1 VNGNVFHRQWWE
13 TRFQYGSYCSPG
25 LEMFSG
31 QLGNVLLSGL
41 VWGAGFQIQACPKNC
56 LSPYVMSMVPAGD
69 GVWKVSPVVNAAESK
84 PTKNQKRQEA
94 REKAR
99 ALREAQSKKSKRN
112 KIIIQS
118 SLAIGVVGVIA
129 LVTVLIMSSL
139 RPPGPGPAN
148 MQSDGIKIGEGL
160 VAERTPALL
169 PDQLP
174 VPSEENVN
182 GVPAINIFVDYS
194 CPACAQ
200 FEYVYGELLRTW
212 AESGTATVEYHI
224 LSFRDAQTAGTRYA
238 TRAGNSAACV
248 AEFSPDSFF
257 TYNDLLLRSQPVPP
271 TSYELTN
278 EQMGQL
284 AAAAGV
290 TNLEEIQACI
300 EDETFANWVS
310 QATARAMSTGPVPVR
325 NSEIPLVLGT
335 PAVLVNGKEYQPQTH
350 GDLASFVAS
359 LEESE

>member
-1 VNGNVFHRQWWE
+1 MN
-13 TRFQYGSYCSPG
+13 
-25 LEMFSG
+25 
-31 QLGNVLLSGL
+31 
-41 VWGAGFQIQACPKNC
+41 
-56 LSPYVMSMVPAGD
+56 
-69 GVWKVSPVVNAAESK
+69 VNAAESK

-94 REKAR
+94 RDKAR
-99 ALREAQSKKSKRN
+99 ALREQQSKKSKRN

-118 SLAIGVVGVIA
+118 SLAVGVIGVIA
-129 LVTVLIMSSL
+129 LVTVLIVSSL

-160 VAERTPALL
+160 IAERTPALQ
-169 PDQLP
+169 PDEAP
-174 VPSEENVN
+174 VPSEANAN

-200 FEYVYGELLRTW
+200 FESVYGELLRTW
-212 AESGTATVEYHI
+212 AESGTATVEYHL

-238 TRAGNSAACV
+238 TRAANSAACV

-271 TSYELTN
+271 ASYELTN
-278 EQMGQL
+278 DQMVQL
-284 AAAAGV
+284 VGAAGAE
-290 TNLEEIQACI
+290 NIDEISACI
-300 EDETFANWVS
+300 ADETFANWVS

-325 NSEIPLVLGT
+325 NSEIPLVMGT
-335 PAVLVNGKEYQPQTH
+335 PTVLVNGKEYQPEVH

>member
-1 VNGNVFHRQWWE
+1 
-13 TRFQYGSYCSPG
+13 
-25 LEMFSG
+25 M
-31 QLGNVLLSGL
+31 
-41 VWGAGFQIQACPKNC
+41 
-56 LSPYVMSMVPAGD
+56 
-69 GVWKVSPVVNAAESK
+69 NAAESK

-99 ALREAQSKKSKRN
+99 ALREEQSKKSKRN

-118 SLAIGVVGVIA
+118 SLAVGVIGVIA
-129 LVTVLIMSSL
+129 LVTVLIISSL

-160 VAERTPALL
+160 IAERTPALL
-169 PDQLP
+169 PDELP
-174 VPSEENVN
+174 VPSEANAD

-200 FEYVYGELLRTW
+200 FESIYGELLRTW

-238 TRAGNSAACV
+238 TRAANSAACV
-248 AEFSPDSFF
+248 AEFSPDQFF
-257 TYNDLLLRSQPVPP
+257 TYNDLLLRSQPLPP
-271 TSYELTN
+271 TSYELTDD
-278 EQMGQL
+278 QL
-284 AAAAGV
+284 LQLVAAAGAG
-290 TNLEEIQACI
+290 NIDQIEACI
-300 EDETFANWVS
+300 TDETFSNWVS
-310 QATARAMSTGPVPVR
+310 QATARAMSTGPLPVR
-325 NSEIPLVLGT
+325 NSEIPLVMGT
-335 PAVLVNGKEYQPQTH
+335 PTVLVDGKQYDPQTH

>member
-1 VNGNVFHRQWWE
+1 
-13 TRFQYGSYCSPG
+13 
-25 LEMFSG
+25 
-31 QLGNVLLSGL
+31 
-41 VWGAGFQIQACPKNC
+41 
-56 LSPYVMSMVPAGD
+56 
-69 GVWKVSPVVNAAESK
+69 VNAAESK

-99 ALREAQSKKSKRN
+99 ALREEQSKKSKRN

-118 SLAIGVVGVIA
+118 SLAVGVIGVIA
-129 LVTVLIMSSL
+129 LVTVLIISSL

-169 PDQLP
+169 PDELP
-174 VPSEENVN
+174 VPSEANAD

-200 FEYVYGELLRTW
+200 FESIYGELLRTW

-238 TRAGNSAACV
+238 TRAANSAACV
-248 AEFSPDSFF
+248 AEFAPDQFF
-257 TYNDLLLRSQPVPP
+257 TYNDLLLRSQPLPP
-271 TSYELTN
+271 TSYELTDD
-278 EQMGQL
+278 QL
-284 AAAAGV
+284 LQLVAVAGASNIDQIEV
-290 TNLEEIQACI
+290 CI
-300 EDETFANWVS
+300 TDETFSNWVS
-310 QATARAMSTGPVPVR
+310 QATARAMSTGPLPVR
-325 NSEIPLVLGT
+325 NSEIPLVVGT
-335 PAVLVNGKEYQPQTH
+335 PTVLVDGKQYDPQTH

-359 LEESE
+359 LEESD

>member
-1 VNGNVFHRQWWE
+1 
-13 TRFQYGSYCSPG
+13 
-25 LEMFSG
+25 
-31 QLGNVLLSGL
+31 
-41 VWGAGFQIQACPKNC
+41 
-56 LSPYVMSMVPAGD
+56 
-69 GVWKVSPVVNAAESK
+69 VNAAESK

-99 ALREAQSKKSKRN
+99 ALREEQSKKSKRN

-118 SLAIGVVGVIA
+118 SLAVGVIGVIA
-129 LVTVLIMSSL
+129 LVTVLIISSL

-169 PDQLP
+169 PDEVP
-174 VPSEENVN
+174 VPSDANAD

-200 FEYVYGELLRTW
+200 FESIYGELLRTW

-238 TRAGNSAACV
+238 TRAANSAACV
-248 AEFSPDSFF
+248 AEFAPDQFF
-257 TYNDLLLRSQPVPP
+257 TYNDLLLRSQPLPP
-271 TSYELTN
+271 TSYELTD
-278 EQMGQL
+278 EQLLQL
-284 AAAAGV
+284 VATAGAD
-290 TNLEEIQACI
+290 NIDQIEACVA
-300 EDETFANWVS
+300 EETFSNWVS
-310 QATARAMSTGPVPVR
+310 QATARAMSTGPLPVR
-325 NSEIPLVLGT
+325 NSEIPLVVGT
-335 PAVLVNGKEYQPQTH
+335 PTVLVDGKQYDPQTH

>member
-1 VNGNVFHRQWWE
+1 
-13 TRFQYGSYCSPG
+13 
-25 LEMFSG
+25 M
-31 QLGNVLLSGL
+31 
-41 VWGAGFQIQACPKNC
+41 
-56 LSPYVMSMVPAGD
+56 
-69 GVWKVSPVVNAAESK
+69 NAAESK

-99 ALREAQSKKSKRN
+99 ALREEQSKKSKRN

-118 SLAIGVVGVIA
+118 SLAVGVIGVIA
-129 LVTVLIMSSL
+129 LVTVLIISSL

-160 VAERTPALL
+160 LAERTPALL
-169 PDQLP
+169 PDELP
-174 VPSEENVN
+174 VPSEANAD

-200 FEYVYGELLRTW
+200 FESIYGELLRTW

-238 TRAGNSAACV
+238 TRAANSAACV
-248 AEFSPDSFF
+248 AEFAPDQFF
-257 TYNDLLLRSQPVPP
+257 TYNDLLLRSQPLPP
-271 TSYELTN
+271 TSYELTDD
-278 EQMGQL
+278 QL
-284 AAAAGV
+284 LQLVAAAGAD
-290 TNLEEIQACI
+290 NIDQIEACI
-300 EDETFANWVS
+300 ADETFSNWVS
-310 QATARAMSTGPVPVR
+310 QATARAMSTGPLPVR
-325 NSEIPLVLGT
+325 NSEIPLVMGT
-335 PAVLVNGKEYQPQTH
+335 PTVLVDGKQYDPQTH

>member
-1 VNGNVFHRQWWE
+1 MN
-13 TRFQYGSYCSPG
+13 
-25 LEMFSG
+25 
-31 QLGNVLLSGL
+31 
-41 VWGAGFQIQACPKNC
+41 
-56 LSPYVMSMVPAGD
+56 
-69 GVWKVSPVVNAAESK
+69 VNAAESK

-94 REKAR
+94 RDKAR
-99 ALREAQSKKSKRN
+99 ALREQQSKKSKRN

-118 SLAIGVVGVIA
+118 SLAVGVIGVIA
-129 LVTVLIMSSL
+129 LVTVLIVSSL

-160 VAERTPALL
+160 IAERTPALQ
-169 PDQLP
+169 PDEAP
-174 VPSEENVN
+174 VPSEANAN

-200 FEYVYGELLRTW
+200 FESVYGELLRTW
-212 AESGTATVEYHI
+212 ADSGTATVEYHL

-238 TRAGNSAACV
+238 TRAANSAACV

-271 TSYELTN
+271 ASYELTN
-278 EQMGQL
+278 DQMVQL
-284 AAAAGV
+284 VGAAGAE
-290 TNLEEIQACI
+290 NIDEISACI
-300 EDETFANWVS
+300 ADETFANWVS

-325 NSEIPLVLGT
+325 NSEIPLVMGT
-335 PAVLVNGKEYQPQTH
+335 PTVLVNGKEYQPEVH

>member
-1 VNGNVFHRQWWE
+1 
-13 TRFQYGSYCSPG
+13 
-25 LEMFSG
+25 M
-31 QLGNVLLSGL
+31 
-41 VWGAGFQIQACPKNC
+41 
-56 LSPYVMSMVPAGD
+56 
-69 GVWKVSPVVNAAESK
+69 NAAESK

-99 ALREAQSKKSKRN
+99 ALREEQSKKSKRN

-118 SLAIGVVGVIA
+118 SLAVGVIGVIA
-129 LVTVLIMSSL
+129 LVTVLIISSL

-160 VAERTPALL
+160 IAERTPALL
-169 PDQLP
+169 PDELP
-174 VPSEENVN
+174 VPSEANAD

-200 FEYVYGELLRTW
+200 FESIYGELLRTW

-238 TRAGNSAACV
+238 TRAANSAACV
-248 AEFSPDSFF
+248 AEFAPDQFF
-257 TYNDLLLRSQPVPP
+257 TYNDLLLRSQPLPP
-271 TSYELTN
+271 TSYELTDD
-278 EQMGQL
+278 QL
-284 AAAAGV
+284 LQLVAAAGAG
-290 TNLEEIQACI
+290 NIDQIKACI
-300 EDETFANWVS
+300 TDETFSNWVS
-310 QATARAMSTGPVPVR
+310 QATARAMSTGPLPVR
-325 NSEIPLVLGT
+325 NSEIPLVMGT
-335 PAVLVNGKEYQPQTH
+335 PTVLVDGKQYDPQTH

>member
-1 VNGNVFHRQWWE
+1 
-13 TRFQYGSYCSPG
+13 
-25 LEMFSG
+25 
-31 QLGNVLLSGL
+31 
-41 VWGAGFQIQACPKNC
+41 
-56 LSPYVMSMVPAGD
+56 
-69 GVWKVSPVVNAAESK
+69 VNAAESK

-99 ALREAQSKKSKRN
+99 ALREEQSKKSKRN

-118 SLAIGVVGVIA
+118 SLAVGVIGVIA
-129 LVTVLIMSSL
+129 LVTVLIISSL

-160 VAERTPALL
+160 IAERTPALL
-169 PDQLP
+169 PDELP
-174 VPSEENVN
+174 VPSEANAD

-200 FEYVYGELLRTW
+200 FESIYGELLRTW

-238 TRAGNSAACV
+238 TRAANSAACV
-248 AEFSPDSFF
+248 AEFAPDQFF
-257 TYNDLLLRSQPVPP
+257 TYNDLLLRSQPLPP
-271 TSYELTN
+271 TSYELTDD
-278 EQMGQL
+278 QL
-284 AAAAGV
+284 LQLVAAAGAD
-290 TNLEEIQACI
+290 NLDQIETCI
-300 EDETFANWVS
+300 ADETFSNWVS
-310 QATARAMSTGPVPVR
+310 QATARAMSTGPLPVR
-325 NSEIPLVLGT
+325 NSEIPLVMGT
-335 PAVLVNGKEYQPQTH
+335 PTVLVDGKQYDPQTH

>member
-1 VNGNVFHRQWWE
+1 
-13 TRFQYGSYCSPG
+13 
-25 LEMFSG
+25 M
-31 QLGNVLLSGL
+31 
-41 VWGAGFQIQACPKNC
+41 
-56 LSPYVMSMVPAGD
+56 
-69 GVWKVSPVVNAAESK
+69 NAAESK

-99 ALREAQSKKSKRN
+99 ALREEQSKKSKRN

-118 SLAIGVVGVIA
+118 SLAVGVIGVIA
-129 LVTVLIMSSL
+129 LVTVLIISSL

-160 VAERTPALL
+160 IAERTPALL
-169 PDQLP
+169 PDELP
-174 VPSEENVN
+174 VPSEANVD

-200 FEYVYGELLRTW
+200 FESIYGELLRTW

-238 TRAGNSAACV
+238 TRAANSAACV
-248 AEFSPDSFF
+248 AEFAPDQFF
-257 TYNDLLLRSQPVPP
+257 TYNDLLLRSQPLPP
-271 TSYELTN
+271 TSYELTDD
-278 EQMGQL
+278 QL
-284 AAAAGV
+284 LQLVAAAGADNV
-290 TNLEEIQACI
+290 DLIEICI
-300 EDETFANWVS
+300 AEETFSNWVS
-310 QATARAMSTGPVPVR
+310 QATARAMSTGPLPVR
-325 NSEIPLVLGT
+325 NSEIPLVMGT
-335 PAVLVNGKEYQPQTH
+335 PTVLVDGKQYDPQTH

>member
-1 VNGNVFHRQWWE
+1 
-13 TRFQYGSYCSPG
+13 
-25 LEMFSG
+25 M
-31 QLGNVLLSGL
+31 
-41 VWGAGFQIQACPKNC
+41 
-56 LSPYVMSMVPAGD
+56 
-69 GVWKVSPVVNAAESK
+69 NAAESK

-99 ALREAQSKKSKRN
+99 ALREEQSKKSKRN

-118 SLAIGVVGVIA
+118 SLAVGVIGVIA
-129 LVTVLIMSSL
+129 LVTVLIISSL

-160 VAERTPALL
+160 IAERTPALL
-169 PDQLP
+169 PDELP
-174 VPSEENVN
+174 VPSEANAD

-200 FEYVYGELLRTW
+200 FESIYGELLRTW

-238 TRAGNSAACV
+238 TRAANSAACV
-248 AEFSPDSFF
+248 AEFSPDQFF
-257 TYNDLLLRSQPVPP
+257 TYNDLLLRSQPLPP
-271 TSYELTN
+271 TSYELTDD
-278 EQMGQL
+278 QL
-284 AAAAGV
+284 LQLVAAAGAG
-290 TNLEEIQACI
+290 NIDQIEACI
-300 EDETFANWVS
+300 ADETFSNWVS
-310 QATARAMSTGPVPVR
+310 QATARAMSTGPLPVR
-325 NSEIPLVLGT
+325 NSEIPLVMGT
-335 PAVLVNGKEYQPQTH
+335 PTVLVDGKQYDPQTH

>member
-1 VNGNVFHRQWWE
+1 
-13 TRFQYGSYCSPG
+13 
-25 LEMFSG
+25 MFSG
-31 QLGNVLLSGL
+31 QVGNVLLSGL

-69 GVWKVSPVVNAAESK
+69 GVSKVSPVVNAAESK

-99 ALREAQSKKSKRN
+99 ALREAQSKKPKRN

-139 RPPGPGPAN
+139 RPPGPGPAD
-148 MQSDGIKIGEGL
+148 MQSDGIKSGESL
-160 VAERTPALL
+160 IAERTPALL

-174 VPSEENVN
+174 VPSEENAN

-200 FEYVYGELLRTW
+200 FESVYGELLRTW

-257 TYNDLLLRSQPVPP
+257 TYNDLLLRSQPARSS
-271 TSYELTN
+271 TSYW
-278 EQMGQL
+278 
-284 AAAAGV
+284 
-290 TNLEEIQACI
+290 QAF
-300 EDETFANWVS
+300 TSPLRLKRWRWVCAKALRPTTS
-310 QATARAMSTGPVPVR
+310 MRSSPTVPATAGCLKTEWHTSSTVTTR
-325 NSEIPLVLGT
+325 HCRLLIFL
-335 PAVLVNGKEYQPQTH
+335 
-350 GDLASFVAS
+350 
-359 LEESE
+359 